1 MAVSGEVEGGIL
13 SGIRVLDFSRVLAGP
28 YATMT
33 LADFGADVIKVESA
47 DGDDTRGWRPPVDDH
62 GVSTYFSSV
71 NRNKRSVILDL
82 RSPEGKAKAEELL
95 ASADVV
101 IENFRPGV
109 MTKLGFNF
117 EEAKKMRPGIIYCSI
132 TGFGSGKGAK
142 LAGYDLLVQAL
153 GGLMSVTGP
162 QDGGPTKVGVAL
174 IDIMTGMNAV
184 QGILLALKARA
195 DALTSADPGQW
206 KGQLIQVD
214 LMTTLL
220 AAMTNQASAALNAGV
235 TPVRLGNA
243 HPSISPYELFE
254 AQDRPLL
261 IAVGNDKQ
269 FHTLV
274 RLLDIEHLATDPR
287 FVDNPSRATHREQ
300 LRELLE
306 AVLMTQPGAHWAQ
319 VLSSEGVPCGLVN
332 TVPEAFEFAD
342 SLALDAVV
350 EIPTADG
357 EHLFRQVVSPIHIP
371 GRSAT
376 YRLAPPALGEHSEDV
391 RWLTVDTDVDDPEDE
406 GKEKQ

>member
-1 MAVSGEVEGGIL
+1 MATPAQAEGGIL

-47 DGDDTRGWRPPVDDH
+47 DGDDTRGWRPPVDEQ

-71 NRNKRSVILDL
+71 NRNKRSAIIDL
-82 RSPEGKAKAEELL
+82 RAEEGKAKAQELL
-95 ASADVV
+95 ATADVV

-117 EEAKKMRPGIIYCSI
+117 EEAQKINPGIIYCSI
-132 TGFGSGKGAK
+132 TGFGSGKGAS
-142 LAGYDLLVQAL
+142 LAGYDLLVQGL
-153 GGLMSVTGP
+153 GGLMSVTGSP
-162 QDGGPTKVGVAL
+162 EGGPTKVGVAL

-184 QGILLALKARA
+184 QGILLALTARA
-195 DALTSADPGQW
+195 NAEPGQW
-206 KGQLIQVD
+206 KGQLIHVD

-220 AAMTNQASAALNAGV
+220 AAMTNQASAALNARV
-235 TPVRLGNA
+235 TPARLGNA
-243 HPSISPYELFE
+243 HPSISPYELYDAE
-254 AQDRPLL
+254 DRPLL

-274 RLLDIEHLATDPR
+274 RLLGVEQLATDPR
-287 FVDNPSRATHREQ
+287 FADNPSRATHREQ

-306 AVLMTQPGAHWAQ
+306 EVLMTKPGAHWVELLSAQ
-319 VLSSEGVPCGLVN
+319 GVPSGLVN
-332 TVPEAFEFAD
+332 TLPEAFDFAD
-342 SLALDAVV
+342 SLELDAVV

-357 EHLFRQVVSPIHIP
+357 EHTYRQVVNPIHIP
-371 GRSAT
+371 GRGAS
-376 YRLAPPALGEHSEDV
+376 YRLAPPSLGEHSEDV
-391 RWLTVDTDVDDPEDE
+391 RWLDE
-406 GKEKQ
+406 KPSD

>member
-1 MAVSGEVEGGIL
+1 MATPAHADGGIL
-13 SGIRVLDFSRVLAGP
+13 AGIRVLDFSRVLAGP

-33 LADFGADVIKVESA
+33 LADFGADVIKIESA
-47 DGDDTRGWRPPVDDH
+47 DGDDTRGWRPPVDGQ

-82 RSPEGKAKAEELL
+82 RTQEGKAKAQELL
-95 ASADVV
+95 ATADVV

-117 EEAKKMRPGIIYCSI
+117 EEAQKINPGIIYCSI
-132 TGFGSGKGAK
+132 TGFGSGKGAS

-184 QGILLALKARA
+184 QGILLALTARA
-195 DALTSADPGQW
+195 NAEPGQW
-206 KGQLIQVD
+206 KGQLIHVD

-243 HPSISPYELFE
+243 HPSISPYELYD
-254 AQDRPLL
+254 AGDRPLL

-274 RLLDIEHLATDPR
+274 RLLGIEHLATDPR
-287 FVDNPSRATHREQ
+287 FADNPSRATHREE
-300 LRELLE
+300 LRALLE
-306 AVLMTQPGAHWAQ
+306 EVLKTQPGTHW
-319 VLSSEGVPCGLVN
+319 VELLSTQGVPSGLVN
-332 TVPEAFEFAD
+332 TLPEAFEFAD
-342 SLALDAVV
+342 TLELNAVV
-350 EIPTADG
+350 DIPTADG
-357 EHLFRQVVSPIHIP
+357 DHTFRQVVNPIHIP
-371 GRSAT
+371 GRGAS
-376 YRLAPPALGEHSEDV
+376 YRLAPPSLGEHSEDV
-391 RWLTVDTDVDDPEDE
+391 RWLDE
-406 GKEKQ
+406 KPSDE

>member
-1 MAVSGEVEGGIL
+1 MAVDAQANGGIL

-47 DGDDTRGWRPPVDDH
+47 DGDDTRGWRPPVDEQ

-71 NRNKRSVILDL
+71 NRNKRSAIIDL
-82 RSPEGKAKAEELL
+82 RTEEGKAKAQELL
-95 ASADVV
+95 ATADVV

-117 EEAKKMRPGIIYCSI
+117 EEAQKINPGIIYCSI
-132 TGFGSGKGAK
+132 TGFGSGKGAS
-142 LAGYDLLVQAL
+142 LAGYDLLVQGL
-153 GGLMSVTGP
+153 GGLMSVTGSP
-162 QDGGPTKVGVAL
+162 EGGPTKVGVAL

-184 QGILLALKARA
+184 QGILLALTARA
-195 DALTSADPGQW
+195 NAEPGQW
-206 KGQLIQVD
+206 KGQLIHVD

-235 TPVRLGNA
+235 TPARLGNA
-243 HPSISPYELFE
+243 HPSISPYELYDAE
-254 AQDRPLL
+254 DRPLL

-274 RLLDIEHLATDPR
+274 RLLGVEHLATDTR
-287 FVDNPSRATHREQ
+287 FADNPSRATHREQ

-306 AVLMTQPGAHWAQ
+306 EVLMTKPGAHWVEMLSAQ
-319 VLSSEGVPCGLVN
+319 GVPSGLVN
-332 TVPEAFEFAD
+332 TLPEAFDFAD
-342 SLALDAVV
+342 SLELDAVV

-357 EHLFRQVVSPIHIP
+357 EHSFRQVVNPIHIP
-371 GRSAT
+371 GRGAS
-376 YRLAPPALGEHSEDV
+376 YRLAPPSLGEHSEDV
-391 RWLTVDTDVDDPEDE
+391 RWLDE
-406 GKEKQ
+406 KPSE

>member
-1 MAVSGEVEGGIL
+1 MATPAHADGGIL
-13 SGIRVLDFSRVLAGP
+13 AGIRVLDFSRVLAGP

-33 LADFGADVIKVESA
+33 LADFGADVIKIESA
-47 DGDDTRGWRPPVDDH
+47 DGDDTRGWRPPVDKQ

-82 RSPEGKAKAEELL
+82 RTQEGKAKAQELL
-95 ASADVV
+95 ATADVV

-117 EEAKKMRPGIIYCSI
+117 EEARKINPGIIYCSI
-132 TGFGSGKGAK
+132 TGFGSGKGAS

-162 QDGGPTKVGVAL
+162 QEGGPTKVGVAL

-184 QGILLALKARA
+184 QGILLALTARA
-195 DALTSADPGQW
+195 QAEPGQW

-243 HPSISPYELFE
+243 HPSISPYELYDAE
-254 AQDRPLL
+254 DRPLL

-274 RLLDIEHLATDPR
+274 RLLGIEHLTTDPR
-287 FVDNPSRATHREQ
+287 FTDNPSRATHREE
-300 LRELLE
+300 LRALLE
-306 AVLMTQPGAHWAQ
+306 EVLKTQPGTHW
-319 VLSSEGVPCGLVN
+319 VELLSTQGVPSGLVN
-332 TVPEAFEFAD
+332 TLPEAFEFAD
-342 SLALDAVV
+342 TLELNAVV
-350 EIPTADG
+350 DIPTADG
-357 EHLFRQVVSPIHIP
+357 DHTFRQVVNPIHIP
-371 GRSAT
+371 GRGAS
-376 YRLAPPALGEHSEDV
+376 YRLAPPSLGEHSEDV
-391 RWLTVDTDVDDPEDE
+391 RWLDE
-406 GKEKQ
+406 KPSE

>member
-1 MAVSGEVEGGIL
+1 MAVDAQANGGIL

-47 DGDDTRGWRPPVDDH
+47 DGDDTRGWRPPVDEQ

-71 NRNKRSVILDL
+71 NRNKRSAIIDL
-82 RSPEGKAKAEELL
+82 RTAEGKAKAQELL
-95 ASADVV
+95 ATADVV

-117 EEAKKMRPGIIYCSI
+117 EEAQKINPGIIYCSI
-132 TGFGSGKGAK
+132 TGFGSGKGAS
-142 LAGYDLLVQAL
+142 LAGYDLLVQGL
-153 GGLMSVTGP
+153 GGLMSVTGSP
-162 QDGGPTKVGVAL
+162 EGGPTKVGVAL

-184 QGILLALKARA
+184 QGILLALTARA
-195 DALTSADPGQW
+195 NAEPGQW
-206 KGQLIQVD
+206 KGQLIHVD

-220 AAMTNQASAALNAGV
+220 AAMTNQASASLNAGV
-235 TPVRLGNA
+235 TPARLGNA
-243 HPSISPYELFE
+243 HPSISPYELYDAE
-254 AQDRPLL
+254 DRPLL

-274 RLLDIEHLATDPR
+274 RLLEVEHLATDPR
-287 FVDNPSRATHREQ
+287 FADNPSRATHREE

-306 AVLMTQPGAHWAQ
+306 EVLMTKPGAHWVELLSAQ
-319 VLSSEGVPCGLVN
+319 GVPSGLVN
-332 TVPEAFEFAD
+332 TLPEAFDFAD
-342 SLALDAVV
+342 SLELDAVV

-357 EHLFRQVVSPIHIP
+357 EHSFRQVVNPIHIP
-371 GRSAT
+371 GRGAS
-376 YRLAPPALGEHSEDV
+376 YRLAPPSLGEHSEDV
-391 RWLTVDTDVDDPEDE
+391 RWLDE
-406 GKEKQ
+406 KPSD

>member
-1 MAVSGEVEGGIL
+1 MATPAHADGGIL
-13 SGIRVLDFSRVLAGP
+13 AGIRVLDFSRVLAGP

-33 LADFGADVIKVESA
+33 LADFGADVIKIESA
-47 DGDDTRGWRPPVDDH
+47 DGDDTRGWRPPVDGQ

-82 RSPEGKAKAEELL
+82 RTQEGKAKAQELL
-95 ASADVV
+95 ATADVV

-117 EEAKKMRPGIIYCSI
+117 EEAQKINPGIIYCSI
-132 TGFGSGKGAK
+132 TGFGSGKGAS

-184 QGILLALKARA
+184 QGILLALTARA
-195 DALTSADPGQW
+195 HAEPGQW
-206 KGQLIQVD
+206 KGQLIHVD

-243 HPSISPYELFE
+243 HPSISPYELYD
-254 AQDRPLL
+254 AGDRPLL

-274 RLLDIEHLATDPR
+274 RLLGIEHLTTDPR
-287 FVDNPSRATHREQ
+287 FTDNPSRATHREE
-300 LRELLE
+300 LRALLE
-306 AVLMTQPGAHWAQ
+306 EVLKTQPGTHW
-319 VLSSEGVPCGLVN
+319 VELLSTQGVPSGLVN
-332 TVPEAFEFAD
+332 TLPEAFEFAD
-342 SLALDAVV
+342 TLELNAVV
-350 EIPTADG
+350 DIPTADG
-357 EHLFRQVVSPIHIP
+357 DHTFRQVVNPIHIP
-371 GRSAT
+371 GRGAS
-376 YRLAPPALGEHSEDV
+376 YRLAPPSLGEHSEDV
-391 RWLTVDTDVDDPEDE
+391 RWLDE
-406 GKEKQ
+406 KPSDE

>member
-1 MAVSGEVEGGIL
+1 MATPAHADGGIL
-13 SGIRVLDFSRVLAGP
+13 AGIRVLDFSRVLAGP

-33 LADFGADVIKVESA
+33 LADFGADVIKIESA
-47 DGDDTRGWRPPVDDH
+47 DGDDTRGWRPPVDKH
-62 GVSTYFSSV
+62 GVSTYFSRV

-82 RSPEGKAKAEELL
+82 RTQEGKAKAQELL
-95 ASADVV
+95 ATADVV

-117 EEAKKMRPGIIYCSI
+117 EEARKINPGIIYCSI
-132 TGFGSGKGAK
+132 TGFGSGKGAS

-162 QDGGPTKVGVAL
+162 QEGGPTKVGVAL

-184 QGILLALKARA
+184 QGILLALTARA
-195 DALTSADPGQW
+195 QAEPGQW
-206 KGQLIQVD
+206 KGQLIHVD

-243 HPSISPYELFE
+243 HPSISPYELYDAE
-254 AQDRPLL
+254 DRPLL

-274 RLLDIEHLATDPR
+274 RLLGIEHLATDPR
-287 FVDNPSRATHREQ
+287 FADNPSRATHREE
-300 LRELLE
+300 LRALLEEVLKTQQGTHWVELLS
-306 AVLMTQPGAHWAQ
+306 AQ
-319 VLSSEGVPCGLVN
+319 GVPSGLVN
-332 TVPEAFEFAD
+332 TLPEAFEFAD
-342 SLALDAVV
+342 TLELNAVV
-350 EIPTADG
+350 DIPTADG
-357 EHLFRQVVSPIHIP
+357 DHTFRQVVNPIHIP
-371 GRSAT
+371 GRGAS
-376 YRLAPPALGEHSEDV
+376 YRLAPPSLGEHSEDV
-391 RWLTVDTDVDDPEDE
+391 RWLDE
-406 GKEKQ
+406 KPSE

>member
-1 MAVSGEVEGGIL
+1 MATPAHADGGIL
-13 SGIRVLDFSRVLAGP
+13 AGIRVLDFSRVLAGP

-33 LADFGADVIKVESA
+33 LADFGADVIKIESA
-47 DGDDTRGWRPPVDDH
+47 NGDDTRGWRPPVDGQ

-82 RSPEGKAKAEELL
+82 RTQEGKAKAQELL
-95 ASADVV
+95 ATADVV

-117 EEAKKMRPGIIYCSI
+117 EEAQKINPGIIYCSI
-132 TGFGSGKGAK
+132 TGFGSGKGAS

-184 QGILLALKARA
+184 QGILLALTARA
-195 DALTSADPGQW
+195 NAEPGQW
-206 KGQLIQVD
+206 KGQLIHVD

-243 HPSISPYELFE
+243 HPSISPYELYD
-254 AQDRPLL
+254 AGDRPLL

-274 RLLDIEHLATDPR
+274 RLLGIEHLTTDPR
-287 FVDNPSRATHREQ
+287 FTDNPSRATHREE
-300 LRELLE
+300 LRALLE
-306 AVLMTQPGAHWAQ
+306 EVLKTQPGTHW
-319 VLSSEGVPCGLVN
+319 VELLSTQGVPSGLVN
-332 TVPEAFEFAD
+332 TLPEAFEFAD
-342 SLALDAVV
+342 TLELNAVV
-350 EIPTADG
+350 DIPTADG
-357 EHLFRQVVSPIHIP
+357 DHTFRQVVNPIHIP
-371 GRSAT
+371 GRGAS
-376 YRLAPPALGEHSEDV
+376 YRLAPPSLGEHSEDV
-391 RWLTVDTDVDDPEDE
+391 RWLDE
-406 GKEKQ
+406 KPSDE

>member
-1 MAVSGEVEGGIL
+1 MATPAHAEGGIL
-13 SGIRVLDFSRVLAGP
+13 AGIRVLDFSRVLAGP

-47 DGDDTRGWRPPVDDH
+47 DGDDTRGWRPPVDAQ
-62 GVSTYFSSV
+62 GVSTYYSSV

-82 RSPEGKAKAEELL
+82 RTEEGKAQAQELL

-117 EEAKKMRPGIIYCSI
+117 DQARKINPGIIYCSI
-132 TGFGSGKGAK
+132 TGFGSGKGAS

-162 QDGGPTKVGVAL
+162 QNGGPTKVGVAL

-184 QGILLALKARA
+184 QGILLALTARA
-195 DALTSADPGQW
+195 NTEPGQW
-206 KGQLIQVD
+206 KGQLIHVD

-243 HPSISPYELFE
+243 HPSISPYELYE

-269 FHTLV
+269 FHTFV
-274 RLLDIEHLATDPR
+274 GLLGVEALATDPR
-287 FVDNPSRATHREQ
+287 FADNPSRATHREE
-300 LRELLE
+300 LRSLLE
-306 AVLMTQPGAHWAQ
+306 EVLVTMPGAHW
-319 VLSSEGVPCGLVN
+319 VELLSTQGVPSGLVN
-332 TVPEAFEFAD
+332 TLPEAFEFAD
-342 SLALDAVV
+342 SLELDAVV
-350 EIPTADG
+350 EIPSSDG
-357 EHLFRQVVSPIHIP
+357 SHTFRQVVNPIHIP
-371 GRSAT
+371 GRGAH
-376 YRLAPPALGEHSEDV
+376 YRLAPPSLGEHSEDV
-391 RWLTVDTDVDDPEDE
+391 RWLDE
-406 GKEKQ
+406 MPSE

>member
-1 MAVSGEVEGGIL
+1 MPAPAHADGGIL

-47 DGDDTRGWRPPVDDH
+47 EGDDTRGWRPPVDEQ
-62 GVSTYFSSV
+62 GVSTYYSSV

-82 RSPEGKAKAEELL
+82 RSPEGKAKAQELL

-109 MTKLGFNF
+109 MAKLGFSF
-117 EEAKKMRPGIIYCSI
+117 EEARKINPGIIYCSI
-132 TGFGSGKGAK
+132 TGFGSGKGAR

-153 GGLMSVTGP
+153 GGLMSITGS

-195 DALTSADPGQW
+195 DTEPTQW

-220 AAMTNQASAALNAGV
+220 SAMTNQASAVLNAGV
-235 TPVRLGNA
+235 TPIRLGNA
-243 HPSISPYELFE
+243 HPSISPYELYE

-269 FHTLV
+269 FHSLV
-274 RLLDIEHLATDPR
+274 RLLEVKHLAADPR
-287 FVDNPSRATHREQ
+287 FADNPSRATHREL
-300 LRELLE
+300 LRVQLE
-306 AVLMTQPGAHWAQ
+306 AVLLTRPGSHW
-319 VLSSEGVPCGLVN
+319 VELLNSEGVPAGLVN
-332 TVPEAFEFAD
+332 TLPEAFEFAE
-342 SLALDAVV
+342 SLELDAVV

-357 EHLFRQVVSPIHIP
+357 GHSFRQVVSPINIP
-371 GRSAT
+371 GRGAS
-376 YRLAPPALGEHSEDV
+376 YRLAPPALGEHSKDV
-391 RWLTVDTDVDDPEDE
+391 SWLHDDKDVDAPAD
-406 GKEKQ
+406 

>member
-1 MAVSGEVEGGIL
+1 MPTVSAPSDGIL

-33 LADFGADVIKVESA
+33 LADFGADVIKVESP
-47 DGDDTRGWRPPVDDH
+47 DGDDTRGWRPPADEM

-71 NRNKRSVILDL
+71 NRNKRSVVVDL
-82 RSPEGKAKAEELL
+82 RTPEGVAQVQELMAK
-95 ASADVV
+95 ADVV

-109 MTKLGFNF
+109 MGKLGFNF
-117 EEAKKMRPGIIYCSI
+117 DEARKLNPAVIYCSI
-132 TGFGSGKGAK
+132 TGFGSGGGAH
-142 LAGYDLLVQAL
+142 LAGYDLLVQAV

-162 QDGGPTKVGVAL
+162 EEGGPTKVGVAL

-184 QGILLALKARA
+184 QGILLALKAREDSPA
-195 DALTSADPGQW
+195 GQW
-206 KGQLIQVD
+206 KGQLVHVD

-243 HPSISPYELFE
+243 HPSISPYELYE
-254 AQDRPLL
+254 AHDRPLL

-274 RLLDIEHLATDPR
+274 NLLGIEQLAADPR
-287 FVDNPSRATHREQ
+287 FADNPSRATHREQ

-306 AVLMTQPGAHWAQ
+306 KVLMNQSGAHW
-319 VLSSEGVPCGLVN
+319 VELLSSQGVPSGLVN
-332 TVPEAFEFAD
+332 TLPEAFDFAQ
-342 SLALDAVV
+342 SLGLNALV
-350 EIPTADG
+350 EIPSARGTATVT
-357 EHLFRQVVSPIHIP
+357 QVVNPIQMH
-371 GRSAT
+371 GREAT
-376 YRLAPPALGEHSEDV
+376 YRLAPPALGEHSEGIG
-391 RWLTVDTDVDDPEDE
+391 WLDIE
-406 GKEKQ
+406 GDITGATEAK

>member
-1 MAVSGEVEGGIL
+1 MAVAAHADGGIL

-33 LADFGADVIKVESA
+33 LADFGADVIKIESA
-47 DGDDTRGWRPPVDDH
+47 DGDDTRGWRPPVDAQ
-62 GVSTYFSSV
+62 GVSTYYSSV

-82 RSPEGKAKAEELL
+82 RTEEGKQKARELL
-95 ASADVV
+95 ATADVV

-117 EEAKKMRPGIIYCSI
+117 EEAQKINPGIIYCSI
-132 TGFGSGKGAK
+132 TGFGSGKGAS

-184 QGILLALKARA
+184 QGILLALKARE
-195 DALTSADPGQW
+195 DALASAQPGQW
-206 KGQLIQVD
+206 KGQLIHVD

-243 HPSISPYELFE
+243 HPSISPYELYE
-254 AQDRPLL
+254 ASDRPLL

-274 RLLDIEHLATDPR
+274 RLLEIEHLATDPR
-287 FVDNPSRATHREQ
+287 FSDNPSRATHREQ
-300 LRELLE
+300 LGVELE
-306 AVLMTQPGAHWAQ
+306 AVLTTQPAAHWVA
-319 VLSSEGVPCGLVN
+319 VLSAEGVPSGLVN
-332 TVPEAFEFAD
+332 TVPEAFDFAAT
-342 SLALDAVV
+342 LEMDAVV
-350 EIPTADG
+350 EIPTAAGD
-357 EHLFRQVVSPIHIP
+357 HAFKQVVNPIHIP
-371 GRSAT
+371 GRGAS
-376 YRLAPPALGEHSEDV
+376 YRLAPPSLGEHSEDV
-391 RWLTVDTDVDDPEDE
+391 SWL
-406 GKEKQ
+406 EK

>member
-1 MAVSGEVEGGIL
+1 MAVDAQANGGIL

-47 DGDDTRGWRPPVDDH
+47 DGDDTRGWRPPVDEQ

-71 NRNKRSVILDL
+71 NRNKRSAIIDL
-82 RSPEGKAKAEELL
+82 RTEEGKAKAQELL
-95 ASADVV
+95 ATADVV

-117 EEAKKMRPGIIYCSI
+117 EEAQKINPGIIYCSI
-132 TGFGSGKGAK
+132 TGFGSGKGAS
-142 LAGYDLLVQAL
+142 LAGYDLLVQGL
-153 GGLMSVTGP
+153 GGLMSVTGSP
-162 QDGGPTKVGVAL
+162 EGGPTKVGVAL

-184 QGILLALKARA
+184 QGILLALTARA
-195 DALTSADPGQW
+195 NAEPGQW
-206 KGQLIQVD
+206 KGQLIHVD

-235 TPVRLGNA
+235 TPARLGNA
-243 HPSISPYELFE
+243 HPSISPYELYD

-274 RLLDIEHLATDPR
+274 RLLGVEHLATDPR
-287 FVDNPSRATHREQ
+287 FADNPSRATHREQ

-306 AVLMTQPGAHWAQ
+306 EVLMTKPGAHWVELLSAQ
-319 VLSSEGVPCGLVN
+319 GVPSGLVN
-332 TVPEAFEFAD
+332 TLPEAFDFAD
-342 SLALDAVV
+342 SLELDAVV

-357 EHLFRQVVSPIHIP
+357 EHSFRQVVNPIHIP
-371 GRSAT
+371 GRGAS
-376 YRLAPPALGEHSEDV
+376 YRLAPPSLGEHSEDV
-391 RWLTVDTDVDDPEDE
+391 RWLDE
-406 GKEKQ
+406 KPSE

>member
-1 MAVSGEVEGGIL
+1 MATPAHADGGIL
-13 SGIRVLDFSRVLAGP
+13 AGIRVLDFSRVLAGP

-33 LADFGADVIKVESA
+33 LADFGADVIKIESA
-47 DGDDTRGWRPPVDDH
+47 DGDDTRGWRPPVDGQ

-82 RSPEGKAKAEELL
+82 RTQEGKAKAQELL
-95 ASADVV
+95 ATADVV

-117 EEAKKMRPGIIYCSI
+117 EEAQKINPGIIYCSI
-132 TGFGSGKGAK
+132 TGFGSGKGAS

-184 QGILLALKARA
+184 QGILLALTARA
-195 DALTSADPGQW
+195 HAEPGQW
-206 KGQLIQVD
+206 KGQLIHVD

-243 HPSISPYELFE
+243 HPSISPYELYD
-254 AQDRPLL
+254 AGDRPLL

-274 RLLDIEHLATDPR
+274 RLLGVEQLATDPR
-287 FVDNPSRATHREQ
+287 FADNPSRATHRED
-300 LRELLE
+300 LRALLE
-306 AVLMTQPGAHWAQ
+306 EVLMSKPGAHWVELLSAQ
-319 VLSSEGVPCGLVN
+319 GVPSGLVN
-332 TVPEAFEFAD
+332 TLPEAFDFAD
-342 SLALDAVV
+342 SLQLDAVV

-357 EHLFRQVVSPIHIP
+357 EHTYRQVVNPIHIP
-371 GRSAT
+371 GRGAS
-376 YRLAPPALGEHSEDV
+376 YRLAPPSLGEHSEDV
-391 RWLTVDTDVDDPEDE
+391 RWLDE
-406 GKEKQ
+406 KPSD

>member
-1 MAVSGEVEGGIL
+1 MATPAQADGGIL
-13 SGIRVLDFSRVLAGP
+13 SGVRVLDFSRVLAGP

-33 LADFGADVIKVESA
+33 LADFGADVIKIESS

-62 GVSTYFSSV
+62 GVSTYYSSV
-71 NRNKRSVILDL
+71 NRNKRSVVLDL
-82 RSPEGKAKAEELL
+82 RSPEGKAQAQELL
-95 ASADVV
+95 ATADVV

-117 EEAKKMRPGIIYCSI
+117 EEAKKINPGIIYCSI
-132 TGFGSGKGAK
+132 TGFGSGKGAS
-142 LAGYDLLVQAL
+142 LAGYDLLVQSL
-153 GGLMSVTGP
+153 GGLLSVTGA
-162 QDGGPTKVGVAL
+162 QEGGPTKVGVAL

-195 DALTSADPGQW
+195 DTDPGQW

-243 HPSISPYELFE
+243 HPSISPYELYD

-269 FHTLV
+269 FTTLV
-274 RLLDIEHLATDPR
+274 RLLEIEHLAQDPR
-287 FVDNPSRATHREQ
+287 FADNPSRATHREQ
-300 LRELLE
+300 LRELME
-306 AVLMTQPGAHWAQ
+306 EVLTTQPGTHW
-319 VLSSEGVPCGLVN
+319 VTLLSSEGVPAGLVN
-332 TVPEAFEFAD
+332 TLPEAFDFAD
-342 SLALDAVV
+342 SLELDAVV

-357 EHLFRQVVSPIHIP
+357 QHTYRQVVNPIQIP
-371 GRSAT
+371 GRDAS
-376 YRLAPPALGEHSEDV
+376 YRLAPPSLGEHSEDV
-391 RWLTVDTDVDDPEDE
+391 RWLDSD
-406 GKEKQ
+406 Q

>member
-1 MAVSGEVEGGIL
+1 MATPSHANDGIL

-47 DGDDTRGWRPPVDDH
+47 DGDDTRGWRPPVDEQ
-62 GVSTYFSSV
+62 GISTYFSSV

-82 RSPEGKAKAEELL
+82 RSPVGKARAQELL
-95 ASADVV
+95 ATADVV

-117 EEAKKMRPGIIYCSI
+117 EEAQKINPGIIYCSI
-132 TGFGSGKGAK
+132 TGFGSGKGAG

-162 QDGGPTKVGVAL
+162 QGGGPTKVGVAL

-184 QGILLALKARA
+184 QGILLALTARK
-195 DALTSADPGQW
+195 DADPGQW

-235 TPVRLGNA
+235 TPSRLGNA
-243 HPSISPYELFE
+243 HPSIAPYELFE
-254 AQDRPLL
+254 AQDRPLI

-269 FHTLV
+269 FRELV
-274 RLLDIEHLATDPR
+274 RLLGLEQLATDPR
-287 FVDNPSRATHREQ
+287 FGDNPSRASN
-300 LRELLE
+300 RELLKE
-306 AVLMTQPGAHWAQ
+306 KLESVLTTHPGAYWVAL
-319 VLSSEGVPCGLVN
+319 LSAEGVPAGLVN
-332 TVPEAFEFAD
+332 TLPEAFDFAD
-342 SLALDAVV
+342 SLGLDAVV

-357 EHLFRQVVSPIHIP
+357 EHQLQQVVNPIHIP
-371 GRSAT
+371 GRGAS
-376 YRLAPPALGEHSEDV
+376 YRLAPPSLGEHSEDV
-391 RWLTVDTDVDDPEDE
+391 RWLSLDKDVEDRD
-406 GKEKQ
+406 GAK

>member
-1 MAVSGEVEGGIL
+1 MATPAHANGGIL

-33 LADFGADVIKVESA
+33 LADFGADVIKIESA
-47 DGDDTRGWRPPVDDH
+47 DGDDTRGWRPPVDAQ
-62 GVSTYFSSV
+62 GISTYYSSV
-71 NRNKRSVILDL
+71 NRNKRSVTLDL
-82 RSPEGKAKAEELL
+82 RTAEGKAQAQALL
-95 ASADVV
+95 ATADVV

-117 EEAKKMRPGIIYCSI
+117 EEAKKINPGIIYCSI
-132 TGFGSGKGAK
+132 TGFGSGKGAA

-195 DALTSADPGQW
+195 DSDPAQW

-243 HPSISPYELFE
+243 HPSISPYELFD

-274 RLLDIEHLATDPR
+274 HLLGIEHLATDPK
-287 FVDNPSRATHREQ
+287 FTDNPSRATHREQ

-306 AVLMTQPGAHWAQ
+306 EVLRTQPGAHW
-319 VLSSEGVPCGLVN
+319 VSLLSAEGVPAGLVN
-332 TVPEAFEFAD
+332 TLPEAFDFAH
-342 SLALDAVV
+342 SLELNAVV
-350 EIPTADG
+350 EIPSSDG
-357 EHLFRQVVSPIHIP
+357 QHLLKQVVSPIQIP
-371 GRSAT
+371 GRDAS
-376 YRLAPPALGEHSEDV
+376 YRLAPPSLGEHSENV
-391 RWLTVDTDVDDPEDE
+391 RWLDDGLADT
-406 GKEKQ
+406 K

>member
-1 MAVSGEVEGGIL
+1 MATPAHANGGIL

-33 LADFGADVIKVESA
+33 LADFGADVIKVESHE
-47 DGDDTRGWRPPVDDH
+47 GDDTRGWRPPVDAQ
-62 GVSTYFSSV
+62 GISTYYSSV
-71 NRNKRSVILDL
+71 NRNKRSVTLDL
-82 RSPEGKAKAEELL
+82 RTAEGKAQAQELL
-95 ASADVV
+95 ATADVL

-117 EEAKKMRPGIIYCSI
+117 EEAKKINPGIIYCSI
-132 TGFGSGKGAK
+132 TGFGSGKGAT

-184 QGILLALKARA
+184 QGILLALKART
-195 DALTSADPGQW
+195 DSDPAQW
-206 KGQLIQVD
+206 KCQMIQVD
-214 LMTTLL
+214 LMATLL

-243 HPSISPYELFE
+243 HPSISPYELFD

-274 RLLDIEHLATDPR
+274 RLLGIEHVATDPK
-287 FVDNPSRATHREQ
+287 FADNPSRATHREQ

-306 AVLMTQPGAHWAQ
+306 AVLRTQSGAHW
-319 VLSSEGVPCGLVN
+319 VSLLSAEGVPAGLVN
-332 TVPEAFEFAD
+332 TLPEAFDFAH
-342 SLALDAVV
+342 SLELNAVV
-350 EIPTADG
+350 EIPTSDG
-357 EHLFRQVVSPIHIP
+357 QHHFKQVVSPIQIP
-371 GRSAT
+371 GRDAS
-376 YRLAPPALGEHSEDV
+376 YRLAPPSLGEHSEDV
-391 RWLTVDTDVDDPEDE
+391 RWLDDGQADT
-406 GKEKQ
+406 K

>member
-1 MAVSGEVEGGIL
+1 MAVDAQANGGIL

-47 DGDDTRGWRPPVDDH
+47 DGDDTRGWRPPVDEQ

-71 NRNKRSVILDL
+71 NRNKRSAIIDL
-82 RSPEGKAKAEELL
+82 RTEEGKAKAQELL
-95 ASADVV
+95 ATADVV

-117 EEAKKMRPGIIYCSI
+117 EEAQKINPGIIYCSI
-132 TGFGSGKGAK
+132 TGFGSGKGAS
-142 LAGYDLLVQAL
+142 LAGYDLLVQGL
-153 GGLMSVTGP
+153 GGLMSVTGSP
-162 QDGGPTKVGVAL
+162 EGGPTKVGVAL

-184 QGILLALKARA
+184 QGILLALTARA
-195 DALTSADPGQW
+195 NAEPGQW
-206 KGQLIQVD
+206 KGQLIHVD

-235 TPVRLGNA
+235 TPARLGNA
-243 HPSISPYELFE
+243 HPSISPYELYDAE
-254 AQDRPLL
+254 DRPLL

-274 RLLDIEHLATDPR
+274 RLLGVEHLATDPR
-287 FVDNPSRATHREQ
+287 FADNPSRATHREQ

-306 AVLMTQPGAHWAQ
+306 EVLMTKPGAHWVEMLSAQ
-319 VLSSEGVPCGLVN
+319 GVPSGLVN
-332 TVPEAFEFAD
+332 TLPEAFDFAD
-342 SLALDAVV
+342 SLELDAVV

-357 EHLFRQVVSPIHIP
+357 EHSFRQVVNPIHIP
-371 GRSAT
+371 GRGAS
-376 YRLAPPALGEHSEDV
+376 YRLAPPSLGEHSEDV
-391 RWLTVDTDVDDPEDE
+391 RWLDE
-406 GKEKQ
+406 KPSE

>member
-1 MAVSGEVEGGIL
+1 MATPAQAEGGIL

-47 DGDDTRGWRPPVDDH
+47 EGDDTRGWRPPVDEQ

-71 NRNKRSVILDL
+71 NRNKRSAIIDL
-82 RSPEGKAKAEELL
+82 RAEEGKAKAQELL
-95 ASADVV
+95 ATADVV

-117 EEAKKMRPGIIYCSI
+117 EQAQKINPGIIYCSI
-132 TGFGSGKGAK
+132 TGFGSGKGAS
-142 LAGYDLLVQAL
+142 LAGYDLLVQGL
-153 GGLMSVTGP
+153 GGLMSVTGSP
-162 QDGGPTKVGVAL
+162 EGGPTKVGVAL

-184 QGILLALKARA
+184 QGILLALTARA
-195 DALTSADPGQW
+195 NAEPGQW
-206 KGQLIQVD
+206 KGQLIHVD

-235 TPVRLGNA
+235 TPARLGNA
-243 HPSISPYELFE
+243 HPSISPYELYDAE
-254 AQDRPLL
+254 DRPLL

-274 RLLDIEHLATDPR
+274 RLLGVEQLASDPR
-287 FVDNPSRATHREQ
+287 FGDNPSRATHREE
-300 LRELLE
+300 LRALLE
-306 AVLMTQPGAHWAQ
+306 EVLMSKPGAHWVELLSAQ
-319 VLSSEGVPCGLVN
+319 GVPSGLVN
-332 TVPEAFEFAD
+332 TLPEAFDFAD
-342 SLALDAVV
+342 SLELNAVV

-357 EHLFRQVVSPIHIP
+357 EHTYRQVVNPIHIP
-371 GRSAT
+371 GRGAS
-376 YRLAPPALGEHSEDV
+376 YRLAPPLLGEHSEDV
-391 RWLTVDTDVDDPEDE
+391 RWLDE
-406 GKEKQ
+406 KPSD

>member
-1 MAVSGEVEGGIL
+1 MAVAASANGGIL

-47 DGDDTRGWRPPVDDH
+47 EGDDTRGWRPPVDEQ

-71 NRNKRSVILDL
+71 NRNKRSAIIDL
-82 RSPEGKAKAEELL
+82 RTAEGKAQAQELL
-95 ASADVV
+95 ATADVV

-117 EEAKKMRPGIIYCSI
+117 EEAQKINPGIIYCSI
-132 TGFGSGKGAK
+132 TGFGSGKGAS
-142 LAGYDLLVQAL
+142 LAGYDLLVQGL
-153 GGLMSVTGP
+153 GGLMSVTGSP
-162 QDGGPTKVGVAL
+162 EGGPTKVGVAL

-184 QGILLALKARA
+184 QGILLALTARA
-195 DALTSADPGQW
+195 HAEPGQW
-206 KGQLIQVD
+206 KGQLIHVD

-243 HPSISPYELFE
+243 HPSISPYELYDAE
-254 AQDRPLL
+254 DRPLL

-274 RLLDIEHLATDPR
+274 RLLGVEQLATDPR
-287 FVDNPSRATHREQ
+287 FADNPSRATHREQ

-306 AVLMTQPGAHWAQ
+306 EVLMTKPGAHWVELLSAQ
-319 VLSSEGVPCGLVN
+319 GVPSGLVN
-332 TVPEAFEFAD
+332 TLPEAFDFAD
-342 SLALDAVV
+342 SLELDAVV

-357 EHLFRQVVSPIHIP
+357 DHTFRQVVNPIHIP
-371 GRSAT
+371 GRGAS
-376 YRLAPPALGEHSEDV
+376 YRLAPPSLGEHSEDV
-391 RWLTVDTDVDDPEDE
+391 RWLDE
-406 GKEKQ
+406 KPSD

>member
-1 MAVSGEVEGGIL
+1 MAVAAHADGGIL

-33 LADFGADVIKVESA
+33 LADFGADVIKIESA
-47 DGDDTRGWRPPVDDH
+47 DGDDTRGWRPPVDAQ
-62 GVSTYFSSV
+62 GVSTYYSSV

-82 RSPEGKAKAEELL
+82 RTEEGKQKAQELL

-117 EEAKKMRPGIIYCSI
+117 EEARKINPGIIYCSI
-132 TGFGSGKGAK
+132 TGFGSGKGAS

-184 QGILLALKARA
+184 QGILLALKARD
-195 DALTSADPGQW
+195 DAQPGQW

-235 TPVRLGNA
+235 IPVRMGNA
-243 HPSISPYELFE
+243 HPSISPYELYE
-254 AQDRPLL
+254 ASDRPLL

-274 RLLDIEHLATDPR
+274 RLLGVGHLATDPR
-287 FVDNPSRATHREQ
+287 FSDNPSRATHREQ
-300 LRELLE
+300 LGVELESVLTTRPAAHWV
-306 AVLMTQPGAHWAQ
+306 AVLSA
-319 VLSSEGVPCGLVN
+319 EGVPSGLVN
-332 TVPEAFEFAD
+332 TVPEAFDFAD
-342 SLALDAVV
+342 SLEMDAVV
-350 EIPTADG
+350 EIPTAAGD
-357 EHLFRQVVSPIHIP
+357 HAFKQVVNPIHIP
-371 GRSAT
+371 GRGAS
-376 YRLAPPALGEHSEDV
+376 YRLAPPSLGEHSEDV
-391 RWLTVDTDVDDPEDE
+391 SWL
-406 GKEKQ
+406 EK

>member
-1 MAVSGEVEGGIL
+1 MAVAAHAKDGIL

-47 DGDDTRGWRPPVDDH
+47 DGDDTRGWRPPVDQQ
-62 GVSTYFSSV
+62 GVSTYYSSV

-82 RSPEGKAKAEELL
+82 RSPDGKARAQELL

-117 EEAKKMRPGIIYCSI
+117 EETQKINPGIIYCSI
-132 TGFGSGKGAK
+132 TGFGSGKGAS

-153 GGLMSVTGP
+153 GGLMSVTGA

-184 QGILLALKARA
+184 QGILLALKARD
-195 DALTSADPGQW
+195 DAMNSADPTGW

-243 HPSISPYELFE
+243 HPSIAPYELYD

-274 RLLDIEHLATDPR
+274 RLLKVEHLAADPR

-306 AVLMTQPGAHWAQ
+306 EVLMTQLGSHWVAL
-319 VLSSEGVPCGLVN
+319 LSAEGVPTGLVN
-332 TVPEAFEFAD
+332 TVPEAFDFAD
-342 SLALDAVV
+342 SLELDAVV
-350 EIPTADG
+350 EIPTAGGD
-357 EHLFRQVVSPIHIP
+357 HHYRQVVSPIHIP
-371 GRSAT
+371 GRGAS
-376 YRLAPPALGEHSEDV
+376 YRLAPPSLGEHSEDV
-391 RWLTVDTDVDDPEDE
+391 RWLSPDKDVD
-406 GKEKQ
+406 G

>member
-1 MAVSGEVEGGIL
+1 MAVAAHADGGIL

-33 LADFGADVIKVESA
+33 LADFGADVIKIESA
-47 DGDDTRGWRPPVDDH
+47 DGDDTRGWRPPVDAQ
-62 GVSTYFSSV
+62 GVSTYYSSV

-82 RSPEGKAKAEELL
+82 RTEEGNQKARELL
-95 ASADVV
+95 ATADVV

-117 EEAKKMRPGIIYCSI
+117 EEAQKINPGIIYCSI
-132 TGFGSGKGAK
+132 TGFGSGKGAS

-184 QGILLALKARA
+184 QGILLALKARE
-195 DALTSADPGQW
+195 DALASTQPGQW
-206 KGQLIQVD
+206 KGQLIHVD

-243 HPSISPYELFE
+243 HPSISPYELYE
-254 AQDRPLL
+254 ASDRPLL

-274 RLLDIEHLATDPR
+274 RLLGIEHLATDPR
-287 FVDNPSRATHREQ
+287 FCDNPSRATHREQ
-300 LRELLE
+300 LGVELE
-306 AVLMTQPGAHWAQ
+306 AVLTTRPAAHWVA
-319 VLSSEGVPCGLVN
+319 VLSAEGVPSGLVN
-332 TVPEAFEFAD
+332 TVPEAFDFAD
-342 SLALDAVV
+342 SLEMDAVV
-350 EIPTADG
+350 EIPTAEGD
-357 EHLFRQVVSPIHIP
+357 HAFKQVVNPIHIP
-371 GRSAT
+371 GRGAS
-376 YRLAPPALGEHSEDV
+376 YRLAPPSLGEHSEDV
-391 RWLTVDTDVDDPEDE
+391 SWL
-406 GKEKQ
+406 EK

>member
-1 MAVSGEVEGGIL
+1 MATPAHANDGIL

-33 LADFGADVIKVESA
+33 LADFGADVIKIESA
-47 DGDDTRGWRPPVDDH
+47 DGDDTRGWRPPVDGQ

-82 RSPEGKAKAEELL
+82 RSPEGKAQAQELL
-95 ASADVV
+95 ATADVV

-117 EEAKKMRPGIIYCSI
+117 EEAKKINPGIIYCSI
-132 TGFGSGKGAK
+132 TGFGSGKGAG

-184 QGILLALKARA
+184 QGILLALTARK
-195 DALTSADPGQW
+195 DADPGQW

-243 HPSISPYELFE
+243 HPSISPYELYD
-254 AQDRPLL
+254 AHDRPLL

-274 RLLDIEHLATDPR
+274 RLMEMEHLATDPR
-287 FVDNPSRATHREQ
+287 FADNPSRATHREQ

-306 AVLMTQPGAHWAQ
+306 GVLTTQPGAHWVAL
-319 VLSSEGVPCGLVN
+319 LSAEGVPAGLVN
-332 TVPEAFEFAD
+332 TLPEAFDFAD
-342 SLALDAVV
+342 SLGLDAVV

-357 EHLFRQVVSPIHIP
+357 EHQFRQVVNPIHIP
-371 GRSAT
+371 GRGAS
-376 YRLAPPALGEHSEDV
+376 YRLAPPSLGEHSEDV
-391 RWLTVDTDVDDPEDE
+391 RWLSLDKDVE
-406 GKEKQ
+406 GREGAR

>member
-1 MAVSGEVEGGIL
+1 MATPAHADGGIL
-13 SGIRVLDFSRVLAGP
+13 AGIRVLDFSRVLAGP

-33 LADFGADVIKVESA
+33 LADFGADVIKIESA
-47 DGDDTRGWRPPVDDH
+47 DGDDTRGWRPPVDKQ

-82 RSPEGKAKAEELL
+82 RTQEGKAKAQELL
-95 ASADVV
+95 ATADVI

-117 EEAKKMRPGIIYCSI
+117 EEARKINPGIIYCSI
-132 TGFGSGKGAK
+132 TGFGSGKGAS

-162 QDGGPTKVGVAL
+162 QEGGPTKVGVAL

-184 QGILLALKARA
+184 QGILLALTARA
-195 DALTSADPGQW
+195 HAEPGQW
-206 KGQLIQVD
+206 KGQLIHVD

-243 HPSISPYELFE
+243 HPSISPYELYD
-254 AQDRPLL
+254 AGDRPLL

-274 RLLDIEHLATDPR
+274 RLLGIEHLATDPR
-287 FVDNPSRATHREQ
+287 FADNPSRATHREE
-300 LRELLE
+300 LRALLE
-306 AVLMTQPGAHWAQ
+306 EVLKTQPGTHWVELLSAQ
-319 VLSSEGVPCGLVN
+319 GVPSGLVN
-332 TVPEAFEFAD
+332 TLPEAFEFAD
-342 SLALDAVV
+342 TLELNAVV
-350 EIPTADG
+350 DIPTADG
-357 EHLFRQVVSPIHIP
+357 DHTFRQVVNPIHIP
-371 GRSAT
+371 GRGAS
-376 YRLAPPALGEHSEDV
+376 YRLAPPSLGEHSEDV
-391 RWLTVDTDVDDPEDE
+391 RWLDE
-406 GKEKQ
+406 KPSD

>member
-1 MAVSGEVEGGIL
+1 MATPAHADGGIL
-13 SGIRVLDFSRVLAGP
+13 AGIRVLDFSRVLAGP

-33 LADFGADVIKVESA
+33 LADFGADVIKIESA
-47 DGDDTRGWRPPVDDH
+47 DGDDTRGWRPPVDGQ

-82 RSPEGKAKAEELL
+82 RTQEGKAKAQELL
-95 ASADVV
+95 ATADVV

-117 EEAKKMRPGIIYCSI
+117 EEAQKINPGIIYCSI
-132 TGFGSGKGAK
+132 TGFGSGKGAS

-184 QGILLALKARA
+184 QGILLALTARA
-195 DALTSADPGQW
+195 NAEPGQW
-206 KGQLIQVD
+206 KGQLIHVD

-235 TPVRLGNA
+235 TPARLGNA
-243 HPSISPYELFE
+243 HPSISPYELYDAE
-254 AQDRPLL
+254 DRPLL

-274 RLLDIEHLATDPR
+274 RLLGVEQLATDPR
-287 FVDNPSRATHREQ
+287 FADNPSRATHREQ

-306 AVLMTQPGAHWAQ
+306 EVLMTKPGAHW
-319 VLSSEGVPCGLVN
+319 VELLSSQGVPSGLVN
-332 TVPEAFEFAD
+332 TLPEAFDFAD
-342 SLALDAVV
+342 SLELDAVV

-357 EHLFRQVVSPIHIP
+357 EHTYRQVVNPIHIP
-371 GRSAT
+371 GRGAS
-376 YRLAPPALGEHSEDV
+376 YRLAPPSLGEHSEDV
-391 RWLTVDTDVDDPEDE
+391 RWLDE
-406 GKEKQ
+406 KPSD

>member
-1 MAVSGEVEGGIL
+1 MATPAHADGGIL
-13 SGIRVLDFSRVLAGP
+13 AGIRVLDFSRVLAGP

-33 LADFGADVIKVESA
+33 LADFGADVIKIESA
-47 DGDDTRGWRPPVDDH
+47 DGDDTRGWRPPVDGQ

-82 RSPEGKAKAEELL
+82 RTQEGKAKAQELL
-95 ASADVV
+95 ATADVV

-117 EEAKKMRPGIIYCSI
+117 EEAQKINPGIIYCSI
-132 TGFGSGKGAK
+132 TGFGSGKGAS

-184 QGILLALKARA
+184 QGILLALTARA
-195 DALTSADPGQW
+195 NAEPGQW
-206 KGQLIQVD
+206 KGQLIHVD

-235 TPVRLGNA
+235 TPARLGNA
-243 HPSISPYELFE
+243 HPSISPYELYDAE
-254 AQDRPLL
+254 DRPLL

-274 RLLDIEHLATDPR
+274 RLLGVEQLATDPR
-287 FVDNPSRATHREQ
+287 FADNPSRATHREQ

-306 AVLMTQPGAHWAQ
+306 EVLMTKPGAHW
-319 VLSSEGVPCGLVN
+319 VELLSSQGVPSGLVN
-332 TVPEAFEFAD
+332 TLPEAFDFAD
-342 SLALDAVV
+342 SLQLDAVV
-350 EIPTADG
+350 EIPTSDG
-357 EHLFRQVVSPIHIP
+357 EHTYRQVVNPIHIP
-371 GRSAT
+371 GRGAS
-376 YRLAPPALGEHSEDV
+376 YRLAPPSLGEHSEDV
-391 RWLTVDTDVDDPEDE
+391 RWLDE
-406 GKEKQ
+406 KPSD